1 MVLISVIVALFI
13 IFNTKDLIEDLL
25 SVQLSSLFTLETLW
39 VPMLIVF
46 VLFMVAGV
54 LPGRLFSRIPVT
66 QVFVVTQMGKRV
78 EAFSFICTIYGSI
91 FCNGD
96 FVSIFDAV
104 SSFD

>member
-1 MVLISVIVALFI
+1 MSVIVALFI

-46 VLFMVAGV
+46 VLFIVAGV
-54 LPGRLFSRIPVT
+54 LPGKIVFTHSCHSSFSSLHRWEK
-66 QVFVVTQMGKRV
+66 GV
-78 EAFSFICTIYGSI
+78 EAFSFICTIYGGI
-91 FCNGD
+91 FCDGD

-104 SSFD
+104 SSSD

>member
-1 MVLISVIVALFI
+1 MSVIVALFI

-39 VPMLIVF
+39 VPILIVF
-46 VLFMVAGV
+46 VLFIVAGV

-66 QVFVVTQMGKRV
+66 QVFRRYTDGKK
-78 EAFSFICTIYGSI
+78 EAFSFICTIYGGI
-91 FCNGD
+91 FCDGD

-104 SSFD
+104 SSSD